1 MKRLLSCNASD
12 FKKMS
17 PAELKQAIA
26 ASEGRTICSEM
37 VNTHEPLIHDITN
50 AETARAVGADLILLN
65 LFDCLE
71 PLIPGIDDTTILN
84 YQEKKRAGQV
94 DPEVIYKL
102 KNLVRRPIGV
112 NLEPIDET
120 AMMLEDRTVIPKG
133 RQCTKET
140 LEAADKLGFDFIC
153 ITGNPGTGVSNQ
165 SIIKA
170 IAMAKEYFHG
180 LIIAGKMHGA
190 GVNEPILDK
199 KIMQAFVDNGV
210 DILLIPAIGT
220 VPGVDEK
227 MLKEIVTFAKE
238 KQVLTMTTIGTS
250 QESSGVET
258 IREIALRN
266 KILGV
271 DIQHIGDSGYNGMA
285 NVENIYEMSVAIRGR
300 RHTLSMMARSIER

>member
-12 FKKMS
+12 FMKMT
-17 PAELKQAIA
+17 PPDLKQAIA

-37 VNTHEPLIHDITN
+37 VTTHEPVINDITN
-50 AETARAVGADLILLN
+50 AEVARSIGADLILLN
-65 LFDCLE
+65 VFDCLH
-71 PLIPGIDDTTILN
+71 PLLPGIDDVTILN
-84 YQEKKRAGQV
+84 YQEKKNSGNTDPQV
-94 DPEVIYKL
+94 IKKL

-112 NLEPIDET
+112 NLEPIDES
-120 AMMLEDRTVIPKG
+120 AAMLEERTKIPAG
-133 RQCTKET
+133 RQCSKET
-140 LEAADKLGFDFIC
+140 LEAAERLGFDFIC

-170 IAMAKEYFHG
+170 IATAKKYFNG

-199 KIMQAFVDNGV
+199 EIMQAFVDNGV

-220 VPGVDEK
+220 VPGVDES
-227 MLKEIVTFAKE
+227 MLKEIVSFAKE
-238 KQVLTMTTIGTS
+238 KEVLTMSTIGTS

-285 NVENIYEMSVAIRGR
+285 NIENIYEMSLAIRGM
-300 RHTLSMMARSIER
+300 RHTLSMMSRSIER